1 MEEDYTMFND
11 VKEFQLRNN
20 LIKLSNYSDNYS
32 GSYEHSF
39 FRPFCSFSDAKLNV
53 IALLALPIIN
63 LCLAL
68 EKTLEI
74 LFLTTIG
81 VANIAIGAATFDLEE
96 LIHGYVLL
104 KLSAAPLRW
113 LLYYAVSI
121 FTDTLVTFARLVT
134 HSLATVASG
143 IALGIEAI
151 SECFSPSSTSQL
163 GY

>member
-1 MEEDYTMFND
+1 MFNE
-11 VKEFQLRNN
+11 EFQLKNH
-20 LIKLSNYSDNYS
+20 LIEVSKCS

-53 IALLALPIIN
+53 KALLALPIIN
-63 LCLAL
+63 LFLAL
-68 EKTLEI
+68 DKTLEI

-81 VANIAIGAATFDLEE
+81 VANIAIGAATFDLDE
-96 LIHGYVLL
+96 LIHGSKLL
-104 KLSAAPLRW
+104 IVSAADLGF

-134 HSLATVASG
+134 HSLATVASR

-151 SECFSPSSTSQL
+151 SECFSPSSTSQFR
-163 GY
+163 Y